1 MNHIA
6 EFLAL
11 EPRSFFHG
19 LSPEEST
26 KKYRAYARRL
36 HPDLA
41 SDNQKQQA
49 HEAFTIL
56 TRLWEERT
64 KSHTKARM
72 PHDRQNPRKSA
83 QPAVLKTPRYTY
95 YDLPCNQRINLGA
108 FIYFDATYGNT
119 GENAT
124 IYLETTRLTESN
136 AAPIVNAAHALT
148 TIYQNAGTRMMH
160 YAPEII
166 DHERTLTGT
175 EVLTTQA
182 VPQGFVSLAHYRHS
196 GGLHTSEVTWVFR
209 ELVTAL
215 KKTHELGLVNGAITP
230 GHVYINPATKRVF
243 LPYWA
248 SSVTEGNPLA
258 FYATQDEASYPVV
271 ATRGNRINGSVDL
284 RMAATTMLQRLSPEV
299 PASLRVF
306 FEHCVNDTL
315 IDEEEVLREFEEAC
329 EKATRLRARVAASW
343 ARRKMS

>member
-41 SDNQKQQA
+41 SDHQKQQA
-49 HEAFTIL
+49 HEAFALL
-56 TRLWEERT
+56 TRLWEERM
-64 KSHTKARM
+64 KSNTRARAL
-72 PHDRQNPRKSA
+72 HDRQSTRKSV
-83 QPAVLKTPRYTY
+83 QPAVLKTPRHTY
-95 YDLPCNQRINLGA
+95 YGLPGNQHVNLGA
-108 FIYFDATYGNT
+108 FIYFDATYGDT
-119 GENAT
+119 GEHAT
-124 IYLETTRLTESN
+124 IYLETTRLTKSN
-136 AAPIVNAAHALT
+136 AAPIVNAAYALS
-148 TIYQNAGTRMMH
+148 TIHQNTQARMMH

-182 VPQGFVSLAHYRHS
+182 VPQGFVSLAHYRRS
-196 GGLHTSEVTWVFR
+196 GGLHTSEVKWVFR
-209 ELVTAL
+209 ELITAL

-230 GHVYINPATKRVF
+230 GRVYINPATKRVF

-248 SSVTEGNPLA
+248 SSVSEGNPLV
-258 FYATQDEASYPVV
+258 FYTTQDEASYPEV
-271 ATRGNRINGSVDL
+271 ATRGNRINGSIDL
-284 RMAATTMLQRLSPEV
+284 RMAATTVLQRLSPEV
-299 PASLRVF
+299 PASMRVF
-306 FEHCVNDTL
+306 FEHCINDTL

-329 EKATRLRARVAASW
+329 EKANRLHVRMAAAW